1 MYRAPG
7 CGAREDRWQFQMDA
21 KQRGTAEPSRPVPSS
36 RGATAVP
43 VEFGGDPVI
52 WAAWLYYEDSLNQS
66 EVAARLGVS
75 RATVVNYLQEARQ
88 RGVVRIAIA
97 AEALG
102 SLRLSREVAA
112 RYGLLGCYLIP
123 IAEGVQPLHQRLG
136 EAGARV
142 LVERLAPNDI
152 LGVSWGRTVLG
163 LARALPHHDMPGATV
178 VQVTGSEVGTA
189 AFSPELCTSI
199 IASRLGARCV
209 NLHAPAFLS
218 TQAVRD
224 ILLAEPALIRQF
236 ELIRSC
242 TKIVYGVAG
251 LTEDSMVFESGFMSR
266 RDGQA
271 YIDAGAV
278 GVAIGRFFDKA
289 GAPVAGSQDGRMV
302 GVSLDEL
309 RAIPERI
316 CVAGGPDKEI
326 AIAGALRGGY
336 ATHLVTDER
345 TARRLLELR

>member
-1 MYRAPG
+1 MEGRTRHDPEDGGRPAAP
-7 CGAREDRWQFQMDA
+7 
-21 KQRGTAEPSRPVPSS
+21 P
-36 RGATAVP
+36 RGANPVP
-43 VEFGGDPVI
+43 VEFGGDPVV

-66 EVAARLGVS
+66 EVAERLGVS

-88 RGVVRIAIA
+88 RGIVRISIA

-102 SLRLSREVAA
+102 TLRLSREVAA
-112 RYGLLGCYLIP
+112 RFGLQGCYLIP
-123 IAEGVQPLHQRLG
+123 TSGDARPLHERLG
-136 EAGARV
+136 DAGARV
-142 LVERLAPNDI
+142 LAERLAPNDI
-152 LGVSWGRTVLG
+152 LGVSWGRTVLS
-163 LARALPHHDMPGATV
+163 LARALPHHDMPGVTV

-199 IASRLGARCV
+199 LANRLGARCV

-224 ILLAEPALIRQF
+224 ILLAEPALVRQF

-266 RDGQA
+266 KDGLP
-271 YIDAGAV
+271 YIAAGAV
-278 GVAIGRFFDKA
+278 GVAIGRFFDA
-289 GAPVAGSQDGRMV
+289 SGAPVVGSHDSRMV

-309 RAIPERI
+309 RAIPERL
-316 CVAGGPDKEI
+316 CVAGGPDKET
-326 AIAGALRGGY
+326 AVAGALRGGY
-336 ATHLVTDER
+336 ATHLVTDEK